1 MFGSS
6 LPHRVLAQAGRLR
19 RCRPDGSPRFS
30 VRKEPGSSSWWRP
43 RGLGASAPAKGTAGF
58 VMPGADHGLIFP
70 SVTPGAAEHGVLRLR
85 GLSLFT
91 FVILFN
97 IRTAMTLVLS
107 TGLFRWGS

>member
-1 MFGSS
+1 
-6 LPHRVLAQAGRLR
+6 
-19 RCRPDGSPRFS
+19 
-30 VRKEPGSSSWWRP
+30 
-43 RGLGASAPAKGTAGF
+43 
-58 VMPGADHGLIFP
+58 MPGADHGLIFP